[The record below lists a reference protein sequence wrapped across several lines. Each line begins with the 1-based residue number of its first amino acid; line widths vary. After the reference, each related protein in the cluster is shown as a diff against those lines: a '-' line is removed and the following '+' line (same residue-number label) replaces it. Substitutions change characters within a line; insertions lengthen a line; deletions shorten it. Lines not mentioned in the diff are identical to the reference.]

1 MIRLPEWLNT
11 LRWRLLAALGIA
23 VLLIWV
29 LAGWFSYEQA
39 QHEAEELMDGSLA
52 QSSRLLLAL
61 LEEENASHLNVLAER
76 LATASA
82 DSSDVYQPPLEFQ
95 VGRSDGTVFVR
106 SANAPD
112 VPVLGLLGYSDIER
126 DGGGWR
132 VLNAESED
140 GRFRVQVSHA
150 IAVRDRASLEVASQ
164 TVFPLALIVPF
175 LLLMLYLSVRSGL
188 RPLEKLAADVTA
200 RNADNL
206 APLSRSGIPGEARPL
221 LQAINRLFGRLGRT
235 LDNERRFTADAA
247 HELRTPLAALKV
259 HTQVARLS
267 DDDAVRARALAQIES
282 GVDRATHLV
291 EQLLRLARLDPLTT
305 LPCSRTL
312 ALGDL
317 LVDVVE
323 SIDRAGGEAS
333 ARIQVGEGVAELGV
347 IGDVDLLRIVLRNL
361 LDNALRYSP
370 ADAPVRVDAGRSAA
384 GGIDLFV
391 TDSGQG
397 MSDEALQRLGERFF
411 RDRDNVLEGNGLGLA
426 IVMRIAELHG
436 ARLQAENLPDGFRIG
451 LIGLTP
457 A

>member
-267 DDDAVRARALAQIES
+267 DDDAVRARELAQIES

-305 LPCSRTL
+305 LPCSCTL

-323 SIDRAGGEAS
+323 SIDRAGGDAS

-370 ADAPVRVDAGRSAA
+370 AEVPLAGSTCLSPTAARACRTRPCSVSANVFSVIATTCSRATGWAWPSSCALPNCTGRVCRRRTCPTA
-384 GGIDLFV
+384 
-391 TDSGQG
+391 SG
-397 MSDEALQRLGERFF
+397 S
-411 RDRDNVLEGNGLGLA
+411 V
-426 IVMRIAELHG
+426 
-436 ARLQAENLPDGFRIG
+436 
-451 LIGLTP
+451 
-457 A
+457 